1 MLLHYRY
8 YPLLVVVVVYCDL
21 LHLVTEEYYGLHP
34 DMVESGVC
42 VVVVVGVVVE
52 SDDASA
58 VDVVVL

>member
-1 MLLHYRY
+1 MVLLHYRY
-8 YPLLVVVVVYCDL
+8 YPLLVVVYCDL
-21 LHLVTEEYYGLHP
+21 LHLVTEEYYGPHP

-42 VVVVVGVVVE
+42 VVVVGVVVE